1 MVGSSTT
8 KILWSHQWQPCI
20 SAACGHYMFHLVRT
34 KFKKVKLH
42 QVVARASR
50 PWELRIEPG
59 LVMAEMAMPRR
70 PVSSV
75 TDPAV

>member
-50 PWELRIEPG
+50 PWELRI
-59 LVMAEMAMPRR
+59 
-70 PVSSV
+70 
-75 TDPAV
+75 

>member
-8 KILWSHQWQPCI
+8 KISWSHQWQPCI
-20 SAACGHYMFHLVRT
+20 SAACVTICFTWWAPSSKRSN
-34 KFKKVKLH
+34 LH